1 MIHTTFKNVAKALNV
16 FLFTLIAV
24 GVQAQDKVTL
34 DTEKVESW
42 FEQNWIWVAGAVL
55 LLIIIALFS
64 RRRSTTTDKQVN
76 QRKTT
81 TVIKDPEGNV
91 KSITTTED
99 TV

>member
-1 MIHTTFKNVAKALNV
+1 MIHTTFKNAVKALNV
-16 FLFTLIAV
+16 FLFTIIAV
-24 GVQAQDKVTL
+24 VAQAQDKITV
-34 DTEKVESW
+34 DTEQVESW
-42 FEQNWIWVAGAVL
+42 FEKNWIWVAGAVL

-64 RRRSTTTDKQVN
+64 SRRNAVNRKVN

-81 TVIKDPEGNV
+81 TVIKDPDGNV

>member
-1 MIHTTFKNVAKALNV
+1 MIQTTYNRFMKAMALV
-16 FLFTLIAV
+16 FFTLLAITAR
-24 GVQAQDKVTL
+24 AQDKVNL

-42 FEQNWIWVAGAVL
+42 FEKNWIWVAGAVL

-64 RRRSTTTDKQVN
+64 SRGARTARKVN

-81 TVIKDPEGNV
+81 TVIKDPDGNV

>member
-1 MIHTTFKNVAKALNV
+1 MIQTTYNRLLKAINVL
-16 FLFTLIAV
+16 FFTLLAITA
-24 GVQAQDKVTL
+24 QAQDKVDL

-42 FEQNWIWVAGAVL
+42 FEQNWIWVAAAVVL
-55 LLIIIALFS
+55 LVIIALFS
-64 RRRSTTTDKQVN
+64 SRGRTTRKVN

>member
-1 MIHTTFKNVAKALNV
+1 MIHTTFKNVVKALNV
-16 FLFTLIAV
+16 ILFTLIAL
-24 GVQAQDKVTL
+24 GVQAQDKVKL
-34 DTEKVESW
+34 DTEQVESW
-42 FEQNWIWVAGAVL
+42 FEKNWIWVAGAVL

-64 RRRSTTTDKQVN
+64 GRRNAMNRKVN

>member
-1 MIHTTFKNVAKALNV
+1 MIHTTFKNVVKALNV
-16 FLFTLIAV
+16 ILFTLIAL
-24 GVQAQDKVTL
+24 GVQAQDKVKL
-34 DTEKVESW
+34 DTEQVESW
-42 FEQNWIWVAGAVL
+42 FEKNWIWVAGAVL

-64 RRRSTTTDKQVN
+64 SRRTATGRKVN

>member
-1 MIHTTFKNVAKALNV
+1 MKTMTVLFFSFLAL
-16 FLFTLIAV
+16 TA
-24 GVQAQDKVTL
+24 QAQDKVNL

-42 FEQNWIWVAGAVL
+42 FEKNWIWVAGAVL
-55 LLIIIALFS
+55 LIIIIALFS
-64 RRRSTTTDKQVN
+64 SRGRTTRKVN

>member
-1 MIHTTFKNVAKALNV
+1 MIQTTYKRFVKAINVL
-16 FLFTLIAV
+16 FFTLLGLAA
-24 GVQAQDKVTL
+24 QAQDKVNL

-42 FEQNWIWVAGAVL
+42 FEKNWIWVAGAAL

-64 RRRSTTTDKQVN
+64 RRGSSTGRKVN

>member
-1 MIHTTFKNVAKALNV
+1 MIQTTYNRLLKAMNVL
-16 FLFTLIAV
+16 FFTLLAITA
-24 GVQAQDKVTL
+24 QAQDKVDL

-42 FEQNWIWVAGAVL
+42 FEQNWIWVAAAVVL
-55 LLIIIALFS
+55 LVIIALFS
-64 RRRSTTTDKQVN
+64 SRGRTTRKVN

>member
-1 MIHTTFKNVAKALNV
+1 MIQTTYNRFTKALSV
-16 FLFTLIAV
+16 LFLSFLAITA
-24 GVQAQDKVTL
+24 QAQDKVNL
-34 DTEKVESW
+34 DAEKVESW
-42 FEQNWIWVAGAVL
+42 FEQNWVWVAAAVVI
-55 LLIIIALFS
+55 LIIIALFS
-64 RRRSTTTDKQVN
+64 SRARTTRKVN

>member
-1 MIHTTFKNVAKALNV
+1 MIHTTFKNAMRALNV
-16 FLFTLIAV
+16 FLFTIIAF
-24 GVQAQDKVTL
+24 GAQAQDKITV
-34 DTEKVESW
+34 DTEQVESW
-42 FEQNWIWVAGAVL
+42 FEKNWIWVAGAVL

-64 RRRSTTTDKQVN
+64 SRRNAVNRKVN

-81 TVIKDPEGNV
+81 TVIKDPDGNV

>member
-1 MIHTTFKNVAKALNV
+1 MLKTLSVIFFACLGLVA
-16 FLFTLIAV
+16 
-24 GVQAQDKVTL
+24 QAQDKVNL

-42 FEQNWIWVAGAVL
+42 LEKNWMWVAGAVL
-55 LLIIIALFS
+55 LLIIIAVLSS
-64 RRRSTTTDKQVN
+64 RGARTRQIN

>member
-1 MIHTTFKNVAKALNV
+1 MVHTTFRQLVKALNIL
-16 FLFTLIAV
+16 FFTLLAL
-24 GVQAQDKVTL
+24 GVQAQDKVKL
-34 DTEKVESW
+34 DTQDVQSW
-42 FEQNWIWVAGAVL
+42 FEKNWIWVAGAVL

-64 RRRSTTTDKQVN
+64 SRRNTTARKVN

>member
-1 MIHTTFKNVAKALNV
+1 MIQTTYNRLLKALNV
-16 FLFTLIAV
+16 LFFSLLAITAH
-24 GVQAQDKVTL
+24 AQDNVNL

-42 FEQNWIWVAGAVL
+42 FEQNWIWVAAAVL
-55 LLIIIALFS
+55 LLVIIALFS
-64 RRRSTTTDKQVN
+64 SRGRTTRKIN

>member
-1 MIHTTFKNVAKALNV
+1 MIQTTYRRFLKAMNV
-16 FLFTLIAV
+16 FILSLVAMAAS
-24 GVQAQDKVTL
+24 AQDKVTL

-42 FEQNWIWVAGAVL
+42 FEKNWIWVAGAVL

-64 RRRSTTTDKQVN
+64 RRGRPDNRKIN

-81 TVIKDPEGNV
+81 TVIKDPDGNV

>member
-1 MIHTTFKNVAKALNV
+1 MIHTTFKQLIKALNV
-16 FLFTLIAV
+16 ILFTLLTL
-24 GVQAQDKVTL
+24 GVQAQDKVKV
-34 DTEKVESW
+34 DTEQVESW
-42 FEQNWIWVAGAVL
+42 FAKNWIWVAGAVL

-64 RRRSTTTDKQVN
+64 SRRNTTARKVN

>member
-1 MIHTTFKNVAKALNV
+1 MIHTTFKNTVKALNV
-16 FLFTLIAV
+16 FLFTIITLGA
-24 GVQAQDKVTL
+24 QAQDKITV
-34 DTEKVESW
+34 DTEQVESW
-42 FEQNWIWVAGAVL
+42 FEKNWIWVAGAVL

-64 RRRSTTTDKQVN
+64 SRRNAVNRKVN